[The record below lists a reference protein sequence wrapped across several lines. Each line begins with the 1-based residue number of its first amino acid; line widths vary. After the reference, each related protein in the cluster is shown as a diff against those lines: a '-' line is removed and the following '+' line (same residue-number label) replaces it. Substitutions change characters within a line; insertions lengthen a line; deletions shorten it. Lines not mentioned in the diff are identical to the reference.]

1 MEEFVALRAKTYAYL
16 TDDDDEKRRAK
27 ETKKCVIKSELML
40 KNYKDGLFN
49 GEVILKSQQRFK
61 SDHRKVY
68 TEEVNKIALNS
79 DDDKR
84 IQTFDGIETYP
95 YGTNAFKVCESKMI
109 AVRDLFV
116 ENYADFP

>member
-16 TDDDDEKRRAK
+16 TDDDDEKRKAK

-40 KNYKDGLFN
+40 KNHKDCLFN
-49 GEVILKSQQRFK
+49 GEVILKSLQRFK